1 MKDEAGYTL
10 VELLIATLVMLTA
23 TGAIFRLLD
32 DGVGRSTLWNESADL
47 HQRGR
52 VGTETL
58 TALLRSAGAGTPRGV
73 LLRSFAAVEPRR
85 RTTGVASTSAIT
97 VRYVPG
103 QGAWSR
109 LAGPL
114 PPGAAVVSLIRHP
127 ACPVSTACG
136 FEAGMDAI
144 VWDALG
150 NWDTVLIQAIG
161 PDSLAVADRAAS
173 RSITYPAG
181 AEIAQVVESTL
192 YLDPAQRVLR
202 REHPGASDL
211 PLLDN
216 VVSLRFE
223 YFGDPAPP
231 ITPRPPAGV
240 ANCLYAA
247 DGAPLPLPTLV
258 ADHGTLS
265 VLQVGALTDGP
276 MCGNGMTGYDVDL
289 LRIREVRATIRL
301 QAGATSMRGTD
312 PALFLNPGSAT
323 VTARMLPDL
332 NLVVDVA
339 PRSLRR

>member
-10 VELLIATLVMLTA
+10 AEVLIATLVMLTA
-23 TGAIFRLLD
+23 SGAIFRLLD

-52 VGTETL
+52 VGIETL
-58 TALLRSAGAGTPRGV
+58 TALLASAGAGTPRGV
-73 LLRSFAAVEPRR
+73 LPRSFAAVEPRR
-85 RTTGVASTSAIT
+85 RTTGSAGTSAIT
-97 VRYVPG
+97 VRSVPA

-114 PPGAAVVSLIRHP
+114 AAGAAVVGITPHP

-144 VWDALG
+144 VFDALG

-161 PDSLAVADRAAS
+161 PDSLTVVDRAAS
-173 RSITYPAG
+173 RSIIYPPG
-181 AEIAQVVESTL
+181 ADIAQVVETTL
-192 YLDPAQRVLR
+192 YLDSAQHTLR

-216 VVSLRFE
+216 VVALRFE
-223 YFGDPAPP
+223 YFGDPSPP
-231 ITPRPPAGV
+231 VSPHPPPGV
-240 ANCLYAA
+240 QNCLYAT
-247 DGAPLPLPTLV
+247 DGAPVPLPALV

-265 VLQVGALTDGP
+265 VLPVGALTDGP
-276 MCGNGMTGYDVDL
+276 MCGSGATAYDVDL
-289 LRIREVRATIRL
+289 LRIRKIRATIRL
-301 QAGATSMRGTD
+301 QAGIASLRGAD
-312 PALFLNPGSAT
+312 PLLFLNPGSAT

-339 PRSLRR
+339 PRNLHR